1 MARIVHHKPP
11 LANTAIKLCYVWP
24 LNNIGGIENLIC
36 RHGAWLKSQGSAG
49 SLITSEGAMDS
60 AYQKVFD
67 QVVTLAS
74 AELDLP
80 CLTDSEFDE
89 VIDKIERSLAGGVT
103 YHFIFFNH
111 LGAYIASRLAERF
124 KGSRTTLYILEDRI
138 LGPARLEFVDQMNEA
153 GLVIT
158 MNDAC
163 AAGHRESYGYTL
175 TPSPEVIPL
184 AVDLAKI
191 KAVAGQAGVSV
202 LTVSRLYP
210 MKEYVYGLIDAVAT
224 LRREGNYDLRLTV
237 VGDGPL
243 RAGLIALV
251 REHGLKSHV
260 RFVGTVT
267 PSELA
272 QYYSESDIYVGMGT
286 TLLEAASHRVAS
298 VVAIG
303 HCAEFKSPGFF
314 SMTSGYYVGEAN
326 GGVGAQ
332 AGIAYVR
339 QLLASPMLLHEV
351 AEACRQKVEREF
363 SPESVMSRF
372 MAKILLSN
380 AAALAVPMPARPV
393 HYGKVRRFM
402 KRRLRRIPLAMS
414 LGRLVRTLLGGID
427 F

>member
-1 MARIVHHKPP
+1 
-11 LANTAIKLCYVWP
+11 
-24 LNNIGGIENLIC
+24 
-36 RHGAWLKSQGSAG
+36 
-49 SLITSEGAMDS
+49 
-60 AYQKVFD
+60 
-67 QVVTLAS
+67 
-74 AELDLP
+74 
-80 CLTDSEFDE
+80 
-89 VIDKIERSLAGGVT
+89 
-103 YHFIFFNH
+103 
-111 LGAYIASRLAERF
+111 
-124 KGSRTTLYILEDRI
+124 
-138 LGPARLEFVDQMNEA
+138 
-153 GLVIT
+153 
-158 MNDAC
+158 
-163 AAGHRESYGYTL
+163 
-175 TPSPEVIPL
+175 
-184 AVDLAKI
+184 
-191 KAVAGQAGVSV
+191 
-202 LTVSRLYP
+202 
-210 MKEYVYGLIDAVAT
+210 
-224 LRREGNYDLRLTV
+224 LRLTV